1 MRQLLL
7 SFVFIFVTLSI
18 MYLNYFRASSPWTEV
33 EERAWSQ
40 PWEMRTFPLTD
51 EEVKEL
57 EVFIVLH
64 T

>member
-1 MRQLLL
+1 
-7 SFVFIFVTLSI
+7 

-57 EVFIVLH
+57 EVFIFFAHITRSTVSFH
-64 T
+64 FIRTRTD